1 MPSIPY
7 CRAKRQFSLYW
18 INTNSLQLYKMI
30 ADIDPDGVPGEAATL
45 LAALQP
51 ELRREE
57 QIDSGSA
64 NEAATVDEIYTRTQ
78 YVADGFHFG
87 QTIGDDFGRPYG
99 RGFQHSAALKH
110 EARAEDWRRNHP
122 SCRKGFYFVKLSTG
136 SSYIMMP
143 AVAVASK

>member
-7 CRAKRQFSLYW
+7 CRAKRQSSLYS

-57 QIDSGSA
+57 QIDCGSA
-64 NEAATVDEIYTRTQ
+64 KRQPRWMKFT
-78 YVADGFHFG
+78 
-87 QTIGDDFGRPYG
+87 
-99 RGFQHSAALKH
+99 L
-110 EARAEDWRRNHP
+110 ARNMSPEN
-122 SCRKGFYFVKLSTG
+122 L
-136 SSYIMMP
+136 
-143 AVAVASK
+143 AVLE